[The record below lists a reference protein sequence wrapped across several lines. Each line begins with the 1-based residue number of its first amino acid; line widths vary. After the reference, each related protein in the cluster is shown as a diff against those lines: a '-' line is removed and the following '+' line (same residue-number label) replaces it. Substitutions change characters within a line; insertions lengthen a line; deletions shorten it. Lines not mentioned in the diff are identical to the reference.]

1 MRVDNVGYNDLF
13 VYRPILLLK
22 NKYISMVKY
31 IYKKYES
38 DLSTSQSISYE
49 QDIALPE
56 TLCTI
61 I

>member
-1 MRVDNVGYNDLF
+1 MA
-13 VYRPILLLK
+13 ILLLK

-38 DLSTSQSISYE
+38 DLSTSQSISCE
-49 QDIALPE
+49 QDIHLPE